1 VSDANEQRNGAQE
14 AASDNT
20 VNVRNDEQQNN
31 LEEEYKQL
39 IAELE
44 QQVASTRRS
53 ELLTQEDYAIQINAQ
68 G

>member
-1 VSDANEQRNGAQE
+1 MSDANEQRNGAQE